1 MLTLQSY
8 QVAGSQN
15 SRQKI
20 VLTTHT
26 SQSELII
33 LSPLQITLNPAL
45 VKQQSNDNWRIYNFI
60 FSVLERYWLDIIVT
74 NLWLQFNTI
83 LQLKVLMNI
92 YTNSEVSPVHQMSIL
107 DFLQLKIFF

>member
-1 MLTLQSY
+1 M
-8 QVAGSQN
+8 AGSQN

-20 VLTTHT
+20 ILTTHT
-26 SQSELII
+26 RQSQLELII
-33 LSPLQITLNPAL
+33 LNPAL